1 MEKDWYESGLRFE
14 CARCGHCC
22 SGTPG
27 TVRVSDDEI
36 EALARRVGLE
46 SDEFRSVYT
55 RPLRRGEISLREKRN
70 RECVFFDR
78 ERGCRVYTSR
88 PRQCRS
94 WPFWR
99 AVVHSPER
107 WSEEAEHC
115 PGMNRGP
122 LWSAVEIRQICLR
135 DGTSG
140 AVPDLP
146 AS

>member
-1 MEKDWYESGLRFE
+1 MEKDWYENGLRFE

-22 SGTPG
+22 SGVPG
-27 TVRVSDDEI
+27 TVRVTEHEI
-36 EALARRVGLE
+36 ETLAERIGL
-46 SDEFRSVYT
+46 DVHEFRSLYT
-55 RPLRRGEISLREKRN
+55 RPLRRGEISLREKRSK
-70 RECVFFDR
+70 ECVFFDR
-78 ERGCRVYTSR
+78 ERGCIVYESR

-122 LWSAVEIRQICLR
+122 LWSGVEIRRISGR

-140 AVPDLP
+140 AIPESP